1 MARVKPNGEKNA
13 LRKTYKGHM
22 KTLGINGHF
31 DVDKKELND
40 PEGFMALISAPEDG
54 WDVHEVRGKEI
65 SRGFSEQ
72 VQAALTRATTM
83 AKGPVRKDVW
93 DTSVLGDLAPGI
105 VSRKTKDDPARQGA
119 PGTPAMLA
127 ASLNKSNK
135 LQVPPGD
142 RSRRHGKKRSYQDS
156 SFEGYGDGFPD
167 DDQGG
172 ASGYSTGEGDDR
184 LSKKRRKQVGSG
196 TPSFSSSLG

>member
-1 MARVKPNGEKNA
+1 VARTKPNGEKNA
-13 LRKTYKGHM
+13 LRKTYKGHI

-40 PEGFMALISAPEDG
+40 PEGFMMLVSIPEDS

-65 SRGFSEQ
+65 ERGFSDQ
-72 VQAALTRATTM
+72 VLSALTRATTM

-93 DTSVLGDLAPGI
+93 DTSVLGDLAPSV
-105 VSRKTKDDPARQGA
+105 VSKKNKDDSAKA

-127 ASLNKSNK
+127 AGLNKSNK
-135 LQVPPGD
+135 LQVPQGD
-142 RSRRHGKKRSYQDS
+142 RSRRHNKKRSYQDS
-156 SFEGYGDGFPD
+156 SFEGYGEGYAD

-184 LSKKRRKQVGSG
+184 LSKKRRKQVGSDA
-196 TPSFSSSLG
+196 PSFSSSLG